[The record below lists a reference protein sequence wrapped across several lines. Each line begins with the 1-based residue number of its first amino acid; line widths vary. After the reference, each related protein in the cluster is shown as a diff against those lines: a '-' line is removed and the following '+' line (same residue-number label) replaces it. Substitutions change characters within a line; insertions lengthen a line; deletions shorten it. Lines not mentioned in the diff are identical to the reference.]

1 MSVEIQDQRAPRLKR
16 LQDALESGTLR
27 RVRREINSL
36 HPAEIADLLESL
48 PPAQREVVWELV
60 APESDGD
67 VLVELNDEVRSL
79 LVSGMDVEELVA
91 ATEGMDLDDLAD
103 LMPDLPETVTR
114 QVLQS
119 MDHQDRDRLR
129 TMMAYPE
136 DSAGG
141 LMEPD
146 VVTVRPDVTLEVVQ
160 RLIERWANL
169 CRVSAQ

>member
-67 VLVELNDEVRSL
+67 VLVELNDEVRSCW
-79 LVSGMDVEELVA
+79 SA
-91 ATEGMDLDDLAD
+91 AWT
-103 LMPDLPETVTR
+103 
-114 QVLQS
+114 
-119 MDHQDRDRLR
+119 
-129 TMMAYPE
+129 
-136 DSAGG
+136 
-141 LMEPD
+141 
-146 VVTVRPDVTLEVVQ
+146 
-160 RLIERWANL
+160 
-169 CRVSAQ
+169 